1 MTTKVFLTEKIAY
14 TVGYRVVTLDKELAD
29 RYSEIVCPIDETI
42 LTVAILAFGRD
53 CDDKVMSARIQADM
67 ADEIKEYGY
76 TLTEEASL

>member
-1 MTTKVFLTEKIAY
+1 MTTRVFLAEKISY

-53 CDDKVMSARIQADM
+53 CDDTVMSARIQADM

-76 TLTEEASL
+76 